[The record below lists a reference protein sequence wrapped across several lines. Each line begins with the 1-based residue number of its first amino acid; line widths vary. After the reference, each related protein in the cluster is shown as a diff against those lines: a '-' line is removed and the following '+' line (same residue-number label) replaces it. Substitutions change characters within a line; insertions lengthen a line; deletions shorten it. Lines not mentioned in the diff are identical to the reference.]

1 MNEQN
6 DDQLIERTLHG
17 ERTAFGQLVQRYQT
31 AVYSV
36 AFNVLRSAPDAE
48 DAAQSAF
55 LKAYENLDSYKPEY
69 KFFSWLYRIAVN
81 ESINLR
87 RKKKPLTGVEHAEAV
102 ERRTADVAAEENE
115 LEDRIGEALMELT
128 PGDRAIIILRHYQDF
143 SYPDIAYIME
153 ITEKKVKSRLYT
165 ARQRLRQIFEHRG
178 IRIEA

>member
-1 MNEQN
+1 MNEQT
-6 DDQLIERTLHG
+6 DDQLIERTLQG
-17 ERTAFGQLVQRYQT
+17 ERMAFGQLVQRYQT

-36 AFNVLRSAPDAE
+36 AYNVLKSTADAE

-55 LKAYENLDSYKPEY
+55 LKAYENLDRYKPDY

-87 RKKKPLTGVEHAEAV
+87 RKKKPITGVEHAQAV
-102 ERRTADVAAEENE
+102 EQRTADELTVENE
-115 LEDRIGEALMELT
+115 MEDRIGEALMELT
-128 PGDRAIIILRHYQDF
+128 PEDRAIIILRHYQDF
-143 SYPDIAYIME
+143 PYLDIAYIMD

-165 ARQRLRQIFEHRG
+165 ARQRLRQIFEQRG

>member
-1 MNEQN
+1 MNEHS
-6 DDQLIERTLHG
+6 DDQLIERTLLG
-17 ERTAFGQLVQRYQT
+17 ERAAFGQLVQRYQT

-36 AFNVLRSAPDAE
+36 AYNVLRNAADAE

-55 LKAYENLDSYKPEY
+55 LKAFEHLDRYKPEY

-87 RKKKPLTGVEHAEAV
+87 RKKKPITGVENAEAV
-102 ERRTADVAAEENE
+102 EQRGTEEIVAEHEM
-115 LEDRIGEALMELT
+115 EDRVGEALMDLSPE
-128 PGDRAIIILRHYQDF
+128 DRAIIILRHYQDF
-143 SYPDIAYIME
+143 SYPDIAYIMD

-178 IRIEA
+178 ISIQA